1 MNAVIKPKKCRVCR
15 REFAP
20 RLSTQVCCS
29 PTCAI
34 SYARHCGE
42 KRQSLAMQRVALAEK
57 REAKERLKTR
67 RDYERE
73 AQRAFNQW
81 VRWRDRF
88 DGCISCHM
96 PATYQGQ
103 WHASHYRSTGA
114 APELRFDER
123 NVHKACAQCNSIKS
137 GNVVEYRIRLVQKIG
152 LEAVEWLEGPH
163 EPKKYTV
170 DELKEIRRTYS
181 RRLRDEQR
189 RAL

>member
-1 MNAVIKPKKCRVCR
+1 MKRCRICKKPFNPFNSM
-15 REFAP
+15 E
-20 RLSTQVCCS
+20 LCCS
-29 PTCAI
+29 AKCAI
-34 SYARHCGE
+34 EWAKLTPAE
-42 KRQSLAMQRVALAEK
+42 KQAKQLKRLVAAEK
-57 REAKERLKTR
+57 REARAKLKTR
-67 RDYERE
+67 KDYERE

-123 NVHKACAQCNSIKS
+123 NVHKACAQCNSMKS
-137 GNVVEYRIRLVQKIG
+137 GNVVEYRIRLIQKIG
-152 LEAVEWLEGPH
+152 LAVVEWLEGPH

-170 DELKEIRRTYS
+170 DELKAIRREYS
-181 RRLRDEQR
+181 QRLRDEQR
-189 RAL
+189 RAA